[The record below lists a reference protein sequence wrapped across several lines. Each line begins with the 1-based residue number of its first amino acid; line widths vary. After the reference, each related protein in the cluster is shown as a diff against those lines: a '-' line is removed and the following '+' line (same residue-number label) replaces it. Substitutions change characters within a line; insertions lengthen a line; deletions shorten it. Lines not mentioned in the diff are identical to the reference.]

1 MGAGS
6 TFANVLL
13 FLAALERVLSA
24 AGYRAPAAT
33 AAAAAEAAA
42 RS

>member
-6 TFANVLL
+6 TLANVLL

-24 AGYRAPAAT
+24 AGYRAPAA
-33 AAAAAEAAA
+33 